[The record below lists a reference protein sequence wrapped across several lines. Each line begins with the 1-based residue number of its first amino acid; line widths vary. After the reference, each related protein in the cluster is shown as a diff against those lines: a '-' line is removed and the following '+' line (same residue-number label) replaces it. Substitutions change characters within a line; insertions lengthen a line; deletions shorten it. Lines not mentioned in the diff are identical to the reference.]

1 MVAETR
7 ARIAEGMTAE
17 AAAVASGF
25 TNYAQYWNQARR
37 MGVNADSAE
46 KRRDWVPEYTVAPLP
61 KMPDETL
68 AVPATECVPKP
79 VTEFDLRPDPKA
91 HYCILLDQMRLVQEL
106 SRACIVAVD
115 MVALSD
121 VLIRLAEEITD

>member
-1 MVAETR
+1 MGIVEFIYRNGNAVGR
-7 ARIAEGMTAE
+7 VGDLVDGINN
-17 AAAVASGF
+17 AAVI
-25 TNYAQYWNQARR
+25 
-37 MGVNADSAE
+37 MGVNADSTE
-46 KRRDWVPEYTVAPLP
+46 KRRDWVPGYTVEPLP

-68 AVPATECVPKP
+68 AVSATECVPKP
-79 VTEFDLRPDPKA
+79 VAEFDLRPDPKA

-106 SRACIVAVD
+106 SRTCIIATD